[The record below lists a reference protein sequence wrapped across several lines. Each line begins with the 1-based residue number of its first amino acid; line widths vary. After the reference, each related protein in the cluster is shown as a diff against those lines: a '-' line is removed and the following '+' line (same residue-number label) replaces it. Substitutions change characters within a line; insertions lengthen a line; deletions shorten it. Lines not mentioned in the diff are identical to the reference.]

1 MKRIL
6 TAILVSL
13 IAVSA
18 FTFCVNAQ
26 QAEKYQPEAGDGYL
40 SFDYSQIC
48 NGTVNNGP
56 TATITKNVQFDG
68 RNTVKI
74 VPNPT
79 DGGNT
84 RISLDSYGLGNY
96 ASKIEVPKYKYL
108 GVTYYYDTDKPTY
121 EGRSMWRILPGS
133 TKVTN
138 EYLAS
143 STDAVKTK
151 QWVEIIIPFG
161 GMKINDVEKKW
172 ITQAHFR
179 PFGETHAQSL
189 TEKDVIYIEKF
200 TFYEKN
206 PDPNARGTIMF
217 DKSVPEARGT
227 VKEIIAKAGE
237 TVKLPECTFEHPTAV
252 FKGWRERAGKT
263 VLAAGTEVT
272 VTEGE
277 TVYFAEWDN
286 TAVLPDFVSI
296 EFPKYANGVVNSSGS
311 ATVENDAKKD
321 GKPVVKVTPNP
332 SCEKTNVLT
341 VDGWEYGNAGVDL
354 DVYKYFA
361 IEYFYESKNPVDT
374 NMRIAIMNQGKI
386 LNGEAVAYSK
396 ENIKANVWDTLY
408 FDFTHIKLNPEVSS
422 HILKQMHVRVFGD
435 YKLQSLTG
443 EDIMYISR
451 VHFFKELPETV
462 THEPYMNGYNDGTFK
477 PSGTMTRAEACTV
490 IARLLEKE
498 ENIAGTSAFSDV
510 QSADWFAKYIGFC
523 EAKGLL
529 KSYSG
534 SFLPNQPVTRAE
546 FAELVYLTNL
556 AKDTGKEVAFT
567 DVNESHAKYAS
578 IKAAASA
585 GLINGYLEAD
595 GTYTFRPD
603 NTITRAEVVT
613 VINRALGKSKKT
625 EDINKE
631 IIILFLDTDRT
642 HWAFADIAEATIPHV
657 EERGVWLYPIKD
669 PIVLLGEK
677 FDLNTYYNIEAGNAK
692 VKELDELEKKR
703 IEEIRNTPNK
713 DLSALGGKKVYV
725 SSSMGNDNNDGL
737 TENTPVKTFVKA
749 NSIAEKGDAVLL
761 RRGDI
766 WRGQLTAKGGI
777 TYTAYGTGA
786 KPRIYGSPE
795 NGADPE
801 KWLLVYSDETGK
813 KVWEYKNC
821 NFKDVGTMVIRDGDR
836 EYYTSKITAYSVGS
850 RLVSKDDKNKDFDY
864 IAELQ
869 NNLEFFHYANNA
881 VSGNIIDATKATGP
895 VFLRC
900 DNGNPGSVFDSVEFN
915 VRTSGIG
922 IVGNDV
928 TIDNICVMYVG
939 VHGIS
944 SGTTKNLTVTNCEFG
959 WIGGSIQGYNA
970 NGTTSGSATRLG
982 NGVEIYGG
990 CDGYLIDNCYLWQ
1003 NYDAGVTH
1011 QYSSRSGGNC
1021 VMKNITYSN
1030 NVMTEC
1036 IYSIEYFLSVADGLE
1051 RYGDNV
1057 LYTGNLC
1064 RRAGYGFGGW
1074 LNRAHRGAAEHIRS
1088 GGSGT
1093 NNPFTNYRIENNI
1106 FDRSTYE
1113 LCQTTTLWDN
1123 CKPVYSGNTFI
1134 GGLGNNFY
1142 TYGSEAGMIDLSAKV
1157 AMKNIL
1163 GDKTGE
1169 FYYVDKVPKNQFD
1182 FTPSKTVEVTEADKT
1197 RFATYFDAE
1206 EKMEEK
1212 IEQELEED
1220 NEIKAPLIVRAMKSG
1235 KLWADTRKA
1244 YTVAEG
1250 KDEAT
1255 GIEYADITINNDASL
1270 LNMDCYNLP
1279 KFPIENDKIVVKILM
1294 RTTEKVKPEIHTY
1307 NHYLSDGTKITNGSS
1322 GIALQATSGS
1332 NEWEEVYI
1340 EVKDFPEGVVAG
1352 SHIHLVFGGS
1362 KKGHAYFGSDGKL
1375 IGNPNFDV
1383 AAWGIF
1389 PNLASAKAHDL
1400 KEAAI
1405 NGVVEEKK

>member
-48 NGTVNNGP
+48 NGTVNSTP

-151 QWVEIIIPFG
+151 QSVEIIIPFG

-189 TEKDVIYIEKF
+189 TEKDVIYVEKF

-341 VDGWEYGNAGVDL
+341 VDGWEYGKAGVDL

-396 ENIKANVWDTLY
+396 ENIKANVWDSLY
-408 FDFTHIKLNPEVSS
+408 FYFTHIKLNPEVSS

-477 PSGTMTRAEACTV
+477 PAGTMTRAEACTV

-498 ENIAGTSAFSDV
+498 ENIAGTSTFSDV
-510 QSADWFAKYIGFC
+510 QSTDWFAKYIGFC

-725 SSSMGNDNNDGL
+725 SSSMGNDSNDGL

-821 NFKDVGTMVIRDGDR
+821 DFKDVGTMVIRDGDR
-836 EYYTSKITAYSVGS
+836 EYYTSKVTAYSAGS

-915 VRTSGIG
+915 VRTNGIG

-990 CDGYLIDNCYLWQ
+990 CDGYLIDNCYFWQ

-1220 NEIKAPLIVRAMKSG
+1220 NEIKAPLVVRAMKSG

-1255 GIEYADITINNDASL
+1255 GIVYADITINNDASL

-1340 EVKDFPEGVVAG
+1340 EVKKFPEGVVAG

-1362 KKGHAYFGSDGKL
+1362 KRGNAYFDSDGKL

-1389 PNLASAKAHDL
+1389 PNLASAKAYDL